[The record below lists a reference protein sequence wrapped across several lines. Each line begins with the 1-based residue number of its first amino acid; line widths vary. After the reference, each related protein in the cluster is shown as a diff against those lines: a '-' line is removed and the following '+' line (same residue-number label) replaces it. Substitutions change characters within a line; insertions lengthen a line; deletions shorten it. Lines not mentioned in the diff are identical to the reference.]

1 MFGEEEDEGREGAT
15 RTSDARTKTGFTFTP
30 IPEGRRRRPIY
41 SVTWDIF
48 LCPAPLYTSRRPFS
62 PHSAILYPPLLLFEL
77 ARRFNAR
84 RIGQY
89 RGSEVAVV
97 TAGWTPFLP
106 QPPLVRSSSRVT
118 YMGSLRASTLGS
130 RGWPAGVG
138 RLCNLH
144 GRTPPFSGSN
154 GQRENWRNGEGRSK
168 DCRGK
173 ERLRQPLRAH
183 GGWLT
188 ASLPTLLIVRARWP
202 PVPRHCR

>member
-1 MFGEEEDEGREGAT
+1 LRICSAKRMKDEGREGAM

-30 IPEGRRRRPIY
+30 IPEGRRPIY

-62 PHSAILYPPLLLFEL
+62 PHSAILYPPLLLFER

-89 RGSEVAVV
+89 RGSEVAGV

-144 GRTPPFSGSN
+144 GREPHLSLGRTV
-154 GQRENWRNGEGRSK
+154 REKPAERGRT
-168 DCRGK
+168 
-173 ERLRQPLRAH
+173 E
-183 GGWLT
+183 
-188 ASLPTLLIVRARWP
+188 
-202 PVPRHCR
+202 